1 MSPKW
6 HVKDP
11 GHSAKSAGGR
21 LHPNTHTP
29 LIQRSRSGLTMT
41 PSRHSVGNCG
51 KQLKRSLSGNI
62 RRQSSKLA
70 EPLWNYPGIKSGIS
84 VRELIS
90 TLKKKK
96 RRWGMD
102 GLTFSQNPCKR
113 GKSHHHHHHHR
124 RAKVTRRACVHV
136 CVCVCVYVEGEE
148 FTCTRP
154 ILRVA

>member
-96 RRWGMD
+96 AQVGNGWSNILPKSLQARKK
-102 GLTFSQNPCKR
+102 PPPPPPPPE
-113 GKSHHHHHHHR
+113 GKGYT
-124 RAKVTRRACVHV
+124 TRVRACV
-136 CVCVCVYVEGEE
+136 CVCVCLCGG
-148 FTCTRP
+148 
-154 ILRVA
+154 